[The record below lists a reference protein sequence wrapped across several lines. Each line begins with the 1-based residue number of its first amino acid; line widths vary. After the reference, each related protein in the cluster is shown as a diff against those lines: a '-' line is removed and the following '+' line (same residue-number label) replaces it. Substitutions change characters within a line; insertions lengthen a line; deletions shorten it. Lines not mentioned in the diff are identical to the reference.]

1 MSLNFTDLISKN
13 TIEKV
18 FDTAR
23 IDEVVS
29 DFVVLKQRGINKIG
43 LCPFHNEKTPSF
55 TVSVAKGIYK
65 CFGCGQGGN
74 SINFVMELEKY
85 SYPEAIRY
93 LAKKYNIEI
102 EEKERT
108 EEEIQRQS
116 ERESQLIVL
125 GFAQEYFT
133 DILLNNPEGKSIG
146 FSYFKE
152 RGYDE
157 NIVTKFQL
165 GYSLENWDAFTKEA
179 LEKGYKLKYL
189 EETGM
194 TITKDDKHYDR
205 FRGRVLFPIHNFS
218 GKVIGFGGRIL
229 KKDAKAAKYV
239 NSPESQVYEKRKVL
253 YGIYFGKKEIATK
266 DNCYLVEGYT
276 DVISLHQVGIENV
289 VSSSGTSLTEDQIR
303 LIQRLTKNITIL
315 YDGDEAG
322 LKASFR
328 GIDLILKQGLNV
340 KVVLFPDGE
349 DPDSYAKKLGG
360 ARLKEFINEGA
371 KDFISFKT
379 GLLLKDVQGDPVKKV
394 ALIREIV
401 ETIAVIPDAIA
412 RSAYIHECGKIL
424 EISEQVLF
432 TELNKIRRKN
442 LSYQQR
448 ETGDNYSGVEIPISD
463 YKSGHPL
470 GSEAEAKEIA
480 VNSEPQERDLIRFLL
495 NYGDRKFVIPEEK
508 SVDISEDSEK
518 IIDEKE
524 NGQKENEILVSGY
537 IVNEILNDNL
547 GFDHELY
554 NKIFLE
560 FAHSVE
566 NDLKWAQEHFVNH
579 EDKEISK
586 IAIDLVFSPHEL
598 SKNWDEK
605 HHIIVQTEDVGMRFS
620 VERIVYSFKM
630 AKVKKMMSA
639 NREKIKNSD
648 DDICEDLLNEY
659 QGLLEAK
666 KYISKYLGRVLG

>member
-648 DDICEDLLNEY
+648 DDLCEDLLNEY

-666 KYISKYLGRVLG
+666 KYISKYLGRVIG

>member
-1 MSLNFTDLISKN
+1 LSLNFTDLISKN

-666 KYISKYLGRVLG
+666 KYISKYLGRVIG

>member
-1 MSLNFTDLISKN
+1 LSLNFTDLISKN

-648 DDICEDLLNEY
+648 DDLCEDLLNEY

-666 KYISKYLGRVLG
+666 KYISKYLGRVIG